1 MLFFILNKIE
11 TEKNK
16 NTCVF
21 MMAEKRDNVPP
32 FLCTS
37 QARSIPKSEELQV
50 SKLFPLPLVEA

>member
-50 SKLFPLPLVEA
+50 SKLFP